1 MSHFLGRYRLD
12 PLRLGCGGMGEVWGA
27 DDIVLDR
34 RVAIKFVLLPDEELH
49 QRFTREAKA
58 LSSLAHPGVPALYDF
73 GTVDGRH
80 YMVMQFI
87 DGNGLHDVIA
97 EHAPLSIGWVASIG
111 AQIATV
117 LEAAHEQGILH
128 RDLKPSNLML
138 CRDGSIRV
146 LDFGLAFIHDADMT
160 MLTQTGQQLGTA
172 AYMSP
177 EQVEGK
183 RSTKHADI
191 YSLGCVLYEAATGH
205 RLFTG
210 PNDYSVKTQHVT
222 TSPVP
227 AGRHRADIPRGLD
240 ELLMAMVEK
249 DPADRPGSVREVYER
264 LMPYLSGTAPLGDMT
279 DALPS
284 PLTLYARALSR
295 TTMTGPALPATE
307 SRAVRDDFSHG
318 DARRARRNA
327 QTLIRES
334 RYTEATSMLE
344 EALTRTPDAPGL
356 REQLAEA
363 YMGAGDYR
371 RAAQGF
377 SELAASSEPGQAF
390 HYRLQEATCHAQLGD
405 VDLALHLLT
414 ALVADVPEEDDPQ
427 ALELRRQ
434 IGELE
439 LSSGFLERA
448 RRTLTALLSDLE
460 RIYGTEHAATERVR
474 QLLTATR

>member
-12 PLRLGCGGMGEVWGA
+12 QYRLGLGGMGEVWGA
-27 DDIVLDR
+27 DDITLDR

-58 LSSLAHPGVPALYDF
+58 LSRLAHPGVPALYDF
-73 GTVDGRH
+73 GSVDGRH
-80 YMVMQFI
+80 YLIMQFI
-87 DGNGLHDVIA
+87 DGIGLNDVIA

-117 LEAAHEQGILH
+117 LEAAHKQGILH

-146 LDFGLAFIHDADMT
+146 LDFGLAFMHDADMT
-160 MLTQTGQQLGTA
+160 SLTQTGQQLGTA

-183 RSTKHADI
+183 RSTQHADI
-191 YSLGCVLYEAATGH
+191 YSLGCVLYEAVTGR

-222 TSPVP
+222 TSPMP

-249 DPADRPGSVREVYER
+249 DPADRPADVREVYER
-264 LMPYLSGTAPLGDMT
+264 LMPYMSGVEPLGDMT
-279 DALPS
+279 DSLPS
-284 PLTLYARALSR
+284 PLMLYSRALSR
-295 TTMTGPALPATE
+295 TTITGAPLTE
-307 SRAVRDDFSHG
+307 TEPRPVRDDSSQG
-318 DARRARRNA
+318 DVRRVRRDA

-334 RYTEATSMLE
+334 RYSEAIAILE
-344 EALTRTPDAPGL
+344 EALAHGQDAPGL
-356 REQLAEA
+356 RDQLAEA
-363 YMGAGDYR
+363 YMTAGDYY
-371 RAAQGF
+371 RAALEYR
-377 SELAASSEPGQAF
+377 ELAAVNEPSQAF
-390 HYRLQEATCHAQLGD
+390 HYRLQEATCHAYLGD
-405 VDLALHLLT
+405 TDLALHMMT

-439 LSSGFLERA
+439 RSAGLIEQA
-448 RRTLTALLSDLE
+448 RRTFTALLSDLD
-460 RIYGTEHAATERVR
+460 RIYGAEHAATDRVR
-474 QLLTATR
+474 QLLATI